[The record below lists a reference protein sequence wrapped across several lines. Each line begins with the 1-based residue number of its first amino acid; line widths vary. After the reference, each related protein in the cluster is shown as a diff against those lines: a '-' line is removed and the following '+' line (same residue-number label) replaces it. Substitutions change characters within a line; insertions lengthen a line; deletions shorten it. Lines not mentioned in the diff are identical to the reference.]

1 MRRMSTVSLVVNI
14 LVLIPVCLYLLIG
27 PEGAGNPW
35 GPQTSGRG
43 ILLSIYGA
51 ILVVSIGLFL
61 HRDYSMVA
69 ALLLVQVI
77 YKVTTPLSVGTLANP
92 VVLSNLA
99 IAAVHV
105 ATLITFWRITGKSVS
120 EHKRESAV

>member
-1 MRRMSTVSLVVNI
+1 MGKMSTVSLIVNI

-27 PEGAGNPW
+27 PEGPDNPW

-43 ILLSIYGA
+43 ILLSIYVA
-51 ILVVSIGLFL
+51 ILVVSIGLFVR
-61 HRDYSMVA
+61 RDYSMVV

-99 IAAVHV
+99 IAAIHV
-105 ATLITFWRITGKSVS
+105 VTLFTIWRQRLTDVGHEQVGQ
-120 EHKRESAV
+120 